1 MNREEILAKSRQENK
16 GKPDELE
23 IMAFGKATRTGM
35 YVGGVICIILV
46 IVSRWVIDRQELAL
60 ASWMIYMAMQGAS
73 NIVLYKH
80 LKSKEKLISAII
92 CTLVA
97 VVFAVSFAIAI
108 YLYKVSV

>member
-23 IMAFGKATRTGM
+23 VMAFGKATRTGM
-35 YVGGVICIILV
+35 YVGGAICIILV
-46 IVSRWVIDRQELAL
+46 IVSRWVIDRPELAL

-80 LKSKEKLISAII
+80 LRSQEKLISAII
-92 CTLVA
+92 CTVLA

-108 YLYKVSV
+108 YLYKVSM

>member
-1 MNREEILAKSRQENK
+1 MNKEDILERSRQENK

-23 IMAFGKATRTGM
+23 VAAFGKATRAGM

-46 IVSRWVIDRQELAL
+46 IVSRWVIDRPELAL

-80 LKSKEKLISAII
+80 LKRQEKLISAII
-92 CTLVA
+92 CTGLA

-108 YLYKVSV
+108 YLYKVGI

>member
-1 MNREEILAKSRQENK
+1 MNKEDILAKSRQENK

-23 IMAFGKATRTGM
+23 VAAFGKATRTGI
-35 YVGGVICIILV
+35 YVGGLICMILV
-46 IVSRWVIDRQELAL
+46 IVSRVIDRPELAL

-80 LKSKEKLISAII
+80 LKRQEKLISAII
-92 CTLVA
+92 CTGLA

-108 YLYKVSV
+108 YLYKAGM